1 MKNFQFTNNEDFNR
15 FELKINNTTAIVEYI
30 LTPQGVVFMTHT
42 EIPNSLE
49 SDEVIPVLMEDSL
62 QEIKRKEHV
71 VFPMCPVAQ
80 EYIKAHPEW
89 NTLVE

>member
-1 MKNFQFTNNEDFNR
+1 
-15 FELKINNTTAIVEYI
+15 
-30 LTPQGVVFMTHT
+30 MTHT

-49 SDEVIPVLMEDSL
+49 SDEVIPVLMEESL